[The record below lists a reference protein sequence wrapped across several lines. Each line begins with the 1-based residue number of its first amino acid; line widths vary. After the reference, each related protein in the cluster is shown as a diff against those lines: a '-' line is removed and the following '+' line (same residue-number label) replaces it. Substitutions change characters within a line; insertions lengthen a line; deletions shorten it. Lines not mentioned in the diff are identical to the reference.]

1 MKISVR
7 FLKILSPMNG
17 TSVEE
22 HCLMYADEIN
32 VTSFNKT
39 IKLCE
44 FKTKDNVRLGCDD
57 IPHTSGFS
65 TRYK

>member
-1 MKISVR
+1 
-7 FLKILSPMNG
+7 MNG